1 MPRSEFTPEPHNET
15 HEFVAGHFPHYDIRG
30 FDKLPTKVQN
40 LYLKI
45 PASRLEAARSIIERE
60 IAKVEGAHEK
70 RDNGEAK
77 TFQSRTIESK
87 AIPRKEQATAAIETF
102 HSAKVGDPDAKKNL
116 LDQKRE
122 LSGEELDDDEIF
134 TTLLESQ
141 SSNPFAR
148 DTVLEVMLSDEQAEA
163 HQDVLDLFNEFRGD
177 LPSADDALNPEF
189 QIRLFLKLTESG
201 GALSDRLFLLR
212 QMLGV
217 VTDHGRLNL
226 FTGLHNQDVLKDG
239 ELDETAIKAMVAN
252 TKTNAGKHA

>member
-1 MPRSEFTPEPHNET
+1 M
-15 HEFVAGHFPHYDIRG
+15 
-30 FDKLPTKVQN
+30 
-40 LYLKI
+40 
-45 PASRLEAARSIIERE
+45 
-60 IAKVEGAHEK
+60 
-70 RDNGEAK
+70 
-77 TFQSRTIESK
+77 
-87 AIPRKEQATAAIETF
+87 
-102 HSAKVGDPDAKKNL
+102 

-141 SSNPFAR
+141 SSNPFAQ

-217 VTDHGRLNL
+217 ITDHGRLNL